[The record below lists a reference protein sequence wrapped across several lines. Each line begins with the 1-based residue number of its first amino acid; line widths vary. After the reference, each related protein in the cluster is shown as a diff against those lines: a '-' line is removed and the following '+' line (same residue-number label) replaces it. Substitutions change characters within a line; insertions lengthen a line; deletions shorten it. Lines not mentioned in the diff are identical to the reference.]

1 MFGMDHLFGFPGA
14 DIAYVALVVVLDVA
28 LIYLART
35 FFKKV

>member
-1 MFGMDHLFGFPGA
+1 MFGMDHLFSFPGA
-14 DIAYVALVVVLDVA
+14 DIAYVVLVLALDVA